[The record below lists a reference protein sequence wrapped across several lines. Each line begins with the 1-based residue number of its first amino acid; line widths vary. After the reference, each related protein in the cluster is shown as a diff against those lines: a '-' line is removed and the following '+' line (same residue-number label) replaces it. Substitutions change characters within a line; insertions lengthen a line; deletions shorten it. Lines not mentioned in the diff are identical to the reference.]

1 MFGALGCR
9 FLPWDY
15 AIRNL
20 FRRPARSAMTL
31 FGLTLVVLLVLVV
44 VGFIRGLEA
53 SLTVSGDAQ
62 VVMIHTLGAA
72 ENIENSSIP
81 GRTTSL
87 LAASLDA
94 IGRQPGPGGAKI
106 VCASPELYFGT
117 QVNLDASPEGSL
129 GVIRGVTPAALLV
142 RRKVQIVEG
151 NWPGPGELLVGR
163 LAATK
168 MGRHRDELAVGK
180 TLTFE
185 GRTWRISGHFVA
197 MGSTLESEMWCPL
210 DDLQLAMKRQ
220 DLSMVAVLLA
230 RGAVFADL
238 DEFCKER
245 LDLEL
250 QATPETRYYESLQ
263 RHYGPVRMLAWLIVV
278 IIAAAGVF
286 TGMNIMYGAVTG
298 RVRELATLQTL
309 GFARRA
315 IAISLIQEGVLL
327 ASAASLIAG
336 VIGVA
341 VLEGAAVRFTMGA
354 FTLSV
359 DSTTL
364 LVGFGTGLLIGVVG
378 SIPPAIRAMRLLVV
392 EGLKAV

>member
-1 MFGALGCR
+1 MFGAFGFRL
-9 FLPWDY
+9 LPWDY

-31 FGLTLVVLLVLVV
+31 FGLTLVVLLILVV

-53 SLTVSGDAQ
+53 SLSVSGDAQ
-62 VVMIHTLGAA
+62 VVMVHTLGAG

-87 LAASLDA
+87 LSASLEA
-94 IGRQPGPGGAKI
+94 IQRQPGPGGAKI
-106 VCASPELYFGT
+106 VCASPELYLGT
-117 QVNLDASPEGSL
+117 QVNIDSSSEGSL
-129 GVIRGVTPAALLV
+129 GLVRGVAPAVLLV

-151 NWPGPGELLVGR
+151 AWPGPGELLVGR

-168 MGRHRDELAVGK
+168 MGRRPEDLAVGK
-180 TLTFE
+180 TVTFE
-185 GRTWRISGHFVA
+185 GRTWKISGRFVA

-210 DDLQLAMKRQ
+210 DDLQIAMKRQ

-230 RGAVFADL
+230 QGAVFADL

-250 QATPETRYYESLQ
+250 QATPETRYYESLE
-263 RHYGPVRMLAWLIVV
+263 RHYGPVRLLAWLVV
-278 IIAAAGVF
+278 IIIAAAGVF
-286 TGMNIMYGAVTG
+286 TGMNIMYGAVAG

-309 GFARRA
+309 GFVRRA
-315 IAISLIQEGVLL
+315 IAISLIQEGVVL
-327 ASAASLIAG
+327 AAAGSMIAG
-336 VIGVA
+336 LIGVL
-341 VLEGAAVRFTMGA
+341 VVQGAAVRFTMGA
-354 FTLSV
+354 FTLNV
-359 DSTTL
+359 DGTTL
-364 LVGFGTGLLIGVVG
+364 LIGFGTGVLIGVVG

-392 EGLKAV
+392 EGLKAI

>member
-1 MFGALGCR
+1 MFGAFGFRL
-9 FLPWDY
+9 LPWDY

-31 FGLTLVVLLVLVV
+31 FGLTLVVLLIVVV

-53 SLTVSGDAQ
+53 SLSVSGDAQ
-62 VVMIHTLGAA
+62 VVMVHTLGAG

-87 LAASLDA
+87 LSASLEA
-94 IGRQPGPGGAKI
+94 IQRQPGPSGAKI
-106 VCASPELYFGT
+106 VCASPELYLGT
-117 QVNLDASPEGSL
+117 QVNIDGSSEGSL
-129 GVIRGVTPAALLV
+129 GLVRGVTPTVLLV

-151 NWPGPGELLVGR
+151 TWPGPGELLVGR

-168 MGRHRDELAVGK
+168 MGRRPEDLAVGK
-180 TLTFE
+180 TVTFE
-185 GRTWRISGHFVA
+185 GRTWKISGRFVA

-210 DDLQLAMKRQ
+210 DDLQIAMKRQ

-230 RGAVFADL
+230 QGAVFADL

-250 QATPETRYYESLQ
+250 QATPETRYYESLE
-263 RHYGPVRMLAWLIVV
+263 RHYGPVRLLAWLIVV

-298 RVRELATLQTL
+298 RIRELATLQTI
-309 GFARRA
+309 GFVRRA
-315 IAISLIQEGVLL
+315 IAISLVQEGAVL
-327 ASAASLIAG
+327 AAAGSLIAG
-336 VIGVA
+336 LIGVL
-341 VLEGAAVRFTMGA
+341 VVQGAAVRFTMGA
-354 FTLSV
+354 FTLNV
-359 DSTTL
+359 DGTTL
-364 LVGFGTGLLIGVVG
+364 LIGFGTGLLIGVVG

>member
-1 MFGALGCR
+1 MFGPFGFRL
-9 FLPWDY
+9 LPWDY
-15 AIRNL
+15 GVRNL
-20 FRRPARSAMTL
+20 LRRPMRSAMTL

-53 SLTVSGDAQ
+53 SLSVSGDPQ
-62 VVMIHTLGAA
+62 VVMIHTRGAA

-87 LAASLDA
+87 LAASLES
-94 IGRQPGPGGAKI
+94 IRRQSGPGGSKV
-106 VCASPELYFGT
+106 VCASAELYLGT
-117 QVNLDASPEGSL
+117 QVNVGQDSEGSL
-129 GVIRGVTPAALLV
+129 GLVRGITPVALLV
-142 RRKVQIVEG
+142 RRNVQIVEG

-168 MGRHRDELAVGK
+168 MGRRPDEVAVGK
-180 TLTFE
+180 TGQFG
-185 GRTWRISGHFVA
+185 GRTWQISGRFVS

-230 RGAVFADL
+230 SGAVCADV

-250 QATPETRYYESLQ
+250 QATPETTYYESLE
-263 RHYGPVRMLAWLIVV
+263 RHYGPVRLLAWLIVV
-278 IIAAAGVF
+278 IIAGAGVF
-286 TGMNIMYGAVTG
+286 TGMNIMYGAVVG
-298 RVRELATLQTL
+298 RVRELATLQTI
-309 GFARRA
+309 GFVRRA

-327 ASAASLIAG
+327 AALASLIAG
-336 VIGVA
+336 IIGVLI
-341 VLEGAAVRFTMGA
+341 VQGMAVRFTMGA
-354 FTLSV
+354 FTLNV
-359 DSTTL
+359 DGTTL
-364 LVGFGTGLLIGVVG
+364 LTGFGTGLLIGVVG

-392 EGLKAV
+392 EGLKAI